1 METWWWND
9 VNNSVGKKPNIQKR
23 QKQANISKEKYLE
36 EQKKAKR
43 HVYQTKCKT
52 EWKRHGNTMQA
63 DDQKCDAFMFAKCMV
78 KTGQGI
84 IGEQSIGNYDGVLAV
99 TYEDKKIAWKSYH
112 EKLLNTDFA
121 WDQNILFQVDTVSSV
136 LHLIDKDMIRKS
148 ISQMKN
154 RKVAGLS
161 VVALEIRKTA

>member
-1 METWWWND
+1 
-9 VNNSVGKKPNIQKR
+9 
-23 QKQANISKEKYLE
+23 
-36 EQKKAKR
+36 
-43 HVYQTKCKT
+43 
-52 EWKRHGNTMQA
+52 MQA
-63 DDQKCDAFMFAKCMV
+63 DDQKCDAFMIANCMV

-84 IGEQSIGNYDGVLAV
+84 IDEQSMGNYDGVSAV

-121 WDQNILFQVDTVSSV
+121 WDKNILFQVDTVSSV
-136 LHLIDKDMIRKS
+136 LHFIDKDMIRKS